1 MRLSGLSVGMQENWD
16 RLIGTFEL
24 GPVIGSGQ
32 YASVRKARLMRS
44 CSRDG
49 EPQGDTAPY
58 PLAVKS
64 IDKSKL
70 MKLSSLQRLDTEIRI
85 GRLLRS
91 PHTLPI
97 RAVNHGSNC
106 IHLASQR
113 FGSDLHQVRDAPEC
127 E

>member
-1 MRLSGLSVGMQENWD
+1 MQVGWD

-32 YASVRKARLMRS
+32 YATVRQARLMRS

-49 EPQGDTAPY
+49 EPQDNTAPY
-58 PLAVKS
+58 PLALKT

-70 MKLSSLQRLDTEIRI
+70 KKLESLQRLDTEIRI

-97 RAVNHGSNC
+97 IAVNHGPNA

-113 FGSDLHQVRDAPEC
+113 FGSDLYKARATRE
-127 E
+127 